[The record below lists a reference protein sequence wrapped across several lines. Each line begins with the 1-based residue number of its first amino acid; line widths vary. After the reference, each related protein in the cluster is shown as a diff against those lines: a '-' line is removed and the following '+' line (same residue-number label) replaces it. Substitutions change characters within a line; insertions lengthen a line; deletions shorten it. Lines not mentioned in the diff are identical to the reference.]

1 MQGLFLFQFKPGIKD
16 IRLLGRTYG
25 KNLVT
30 IFPGINAQWKW
41 PKRMSELKSRWVN
54 SFSDSFY
61 LEHGFRWGNR
71 FIIDLSVS
79 ATDNTLIQ
87 DNLYPDDQ
95 FPWSDK
101 YVIEPCVP
109 QGNITLIFLF
119 FKCFPS
125 FFLVEL
131 ARITILFSH
140 SPNGKFHLDTN
151 LPDTITTWVVQA
163 VGISNQTGLGVARPL
178 NIQAFKNF
186 FVSLRLP
193 YSVQRGEQISVIAT
207 VFNYGDIEFK
217 VRMC

>member
-109 QGNITLIFLF
+109 
-119 FKCFPS
+119 
-125 FFLVEL
+125 
-131 ARITILFSH
+131 
-140 SPNGKFHLDTN
+140 
-151 LPDTITTWVVQA
+151 
-163 VGISNQTGLGVARPL
+163 
-178 NIQAFKNF
+178 
-186 FVSLRLP
+186 
-193 YSVQRGEQISVIAT
+193 
-207 VFNYGDIEFK
+207 
-217 VRMC
+217 